1 MKPPPRFRGLYIV
14 FCILV
19 TASLVLVWFNN
30 KHNHFWS
37 PDGVENAYVPGLSK
51 VLAPKE
57 SKNNEGA
64 SEIGKISG
72 DSSTP
77 DGYPT
82 KVSDQ
87 KENVESPLQSP
98 IPESSAGTAKNR
110 IPVGPG
116 ILPTCGLRLMVT
128 MAIRDHGQR
137 RIPRIAHNLRRLAP
151 YWETISVIVVEN
163 DSVDNTKDMLKLW
176 KKFALRTHDNP
187 VTPIEADGREETGQ
201 TPSVPKNIPY
211 KSATI
216 SPCPAFQAVAGPHS
230 FPDIPVSS
238 KRFSGR
244 PDFAPSWD
252 FIGPLRSFAQFDNYY
267 TRGTKRPQWP
277 RHADEFIISAE
288 TWGKSNIKYN
298 HSDMCPDWDAEEVM
312 ATINTLLQHRDKW
325 DVLTAYGYSSDD
337 GRYQDIFAYR
347 DKNIDYRP
355 IEDDDFDAHIRNT
368 PVYNMFSKRAVFS
381 RSSCHFP
388 HSLYTSATCEMVAD
402 QPLITVNSAFGGWA
416 LYKAAALK
424 DTECTY
430 FSEIEMDCEHVGL
443 HRCLVDAG
451 YKIRMAPNIVIRW
464 TGQPMESC

>member
-1 MKPPPRFRGLYIV
+1 
-14 FCILV
+14 
-19 TASLVLVWFNN
+19 
-30 KHNHFWS
+30 
-37 PDGVENAYVPGLSK
+37 
-51 VLAPKE
+51 
-57 SKNNEGA
+57 
-64 SEIGKISG
+64 
-72 DSSTP
+72 
-77 DGYPT
+77 
-82 KVSDQ
+82 
-87 KENVESPLQSP
+87 
-98 IPESSAGTAKNR
+98 
-110 IPVGPG
+110 
-116 ILPTCGLRLMVT
+116 MVT

-298 HSDMCPDWDAEEVM
+298 RKRHGLATLSRARNRYLEIIRNSSKIQKNNNKKQTSEYVSLLNRTKQLRGTLPNRKNPYLAITKPYDFFLVVDSDMCPDWDAEEVM